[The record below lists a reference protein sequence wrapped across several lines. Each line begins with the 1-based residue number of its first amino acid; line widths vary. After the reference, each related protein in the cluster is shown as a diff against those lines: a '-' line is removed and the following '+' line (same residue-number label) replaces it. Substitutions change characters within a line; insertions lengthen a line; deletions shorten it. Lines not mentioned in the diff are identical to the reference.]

1 MRFFLFL
8 LVIGQAY
15 GQSTN
20 FLRDYTETRGFMLGR
35 PTRAMPTPDGKAVL
49 FLRSPART
57 PVLSL
62 YEFDIATGQ
71 TRELLKGSEDKLT
84 PEEKARRERQ
94 RMSLAGF
101 TNFQLSPGGTQVLL
115 SSSGKIY
122 LLNRVTRQV
131 QRLATGPGVVL
142 DPQFSPDSKSVS
154 YVRNNDVYAY
164 NLSTHQEHPVT
175 TGGSAEK
182 THGLAEFVA
191 QEEMARFSGYAWS
204 PDSRFIIY
212 EEADYKGVEILYVA
226 DPAKPAQP
234 PQPFY
239 YPRPGQKNV
248 TVHLGVVSVSGGK
261 TTWIRWNAKDYP
273 YVAQVHWDK
282 IGPLTLIVQSR
293 LQQNLALLKA
303 DPATGKTA
311 NLLTQTDPTWINLH
325 QDTPKWLPYQ
335 KGFLW
340 TSDSAP
346 GPRLELRSVT
356 GRLKKVL
363 VPSSLRY
370 RHLVSTDYYLAST
383 DSRALELYG
392 LSDPKPLGVVAAQN
406 GAVFSK
412 DQSVYVLT
420 SSSSTQMPR
429 VTVHKADGTLIG
441 ELPSVAESPG
451 FIPNVQFE
459 DSAAMVRPKD
469 FDSKKKYPVIVDV
482 YGGPG
487 HNHVVLSMRNWLL
500 DQWLADQGFIIVAI
514 ENRGTPGRGHA
525 WERALY
531 KNFASVPLDDQVAG
545 LQALG
550 KKFPELDLNRV
561 GIFGWSFGG
570 YLAAL
575 AVLKRPDIFKA
586 AVAGAPVSDWE
597 DYDTH
602 YTERYLGF
610 PKDNPK
616 VYQEASLLTYAD
628 KLERPLLLVHGTHD
642 DNVYFKHTLKLTEV
656 LFKAGKRFELLPLV
670 GQTHM
675 VSDPA
680 VMQQLWIR
688 TAQFFQET
696 LLSR

>member
-1 MRFFLFL
+1 MRFLIFL
-8 LVIGQAY
+8 LVIGHAY
-15 GQSTN
+15 GQSAN
-20 FLRDYTETRGFMLGR
+20 FLRDYAETRGFMLGR
-35 PTRAMPTPDGKAVL
+35 PIKAMPTPDGMAVL
-49 FLRSPART
+49 FLRSPARS
-57 PVLSL
+57 PILSL
-62 YEFDIATGQ
+62 YEFDIAAGQ

-94 RMSLAGF
+94 RVSLAGF

-122 LLNRVTRQV
+122 LFNRVTRQV
-131 QRLATGPGVVL
+131 QRLATGPGIIL

-154 YVRNNDVYAY
+154 YVRNNDVYVY

-182 THGLAEFVA
+182 MHGLAEFVA

-204 PDSRFIIY
+204 PDSHFIVY

-226 DPAKPAQP
+226 DPAQPARP
-234 PQPFY
+234 AQPFY
-239 YPRPGQKNV
+239 YPRPGRKNV
-248 TVHLGVVSVSGGK
+248 VVRLGVVSVHGGK
-261 TTWIRWNAKDYP
+261 TTWIHWNAKDYP
-273 YVAQVHWDK
+273 YVAQVNWDK
-282 IGPLTLIVQSR
+282 NGPLTLIVQSR

-303 DPATGKTA
+303 DPATGKTTS
-311 NLLTQTDPTWINLH
+311 LLTQTDPTWINLH
-325 QDTPKWLPYQ
+325 QDTPKWLPHQ

-340 TSDSAP
+340 TSDRAP

-356 GRLKKVL
+356 GKLKKVL
-363 VPSSLRY
+363 VPSSFGY

-392 LSDPKPLGVVAAQN
+392 LSDSKPLGVVAAQN
-406 GAVFSK
+406 SAVFSK

-429 VTVHKADGTLIG
+429 VTVHRADGTLIG

-459 DSAAMVRPKD
+459 DLAAMVRPKD
-469 FDSKKKYPVIVDV
+469 FDSKKRYPVIVDV

-500 DQWLADQGFIIVAI
+500 DQWLADQGFIVVAI

-570 YLAAL
+570 YLSVL

-616 VYQEASLLTYAD
+616 IYQEASLLTYAD
-628 KLERPLLLVHGTHD
+628 KLEQPLLLVHGTND

-675 VSDPA
+675 VSDPI
-680 VMQQLWIR
+680 VTQQLWMR
-688 TAQFFQET
+688 TAQFFGET
-696 LLSR
+696 LLFN